1 MKNRYKQKLIFVI
14 AILCLSLVSCKSKTE
29 PINNIASWT
38 PDDGW
43 TINGIDIRDDYANF
57 ILLYQDQEIADVE
70 ISKFAESSWIDRET
84 TADKFVQVY
93 LGQHAELKSSSE
105 LQLGRK
111 EEKIQKL
118 IVAWELS
125 AAEVENGAT
134 PPKDE
139 IWYFGFSKNKVLFC
153 AKLLDENAESEFE
166 TTMRTLKLN
175 ND

>member
-93 LGQHAELKSSSE
+93 LGQHAELKSSIIS
-105 LQLGRK
+105 
-111 EEKIQKL
+111 
-118 IVAWELS
+118 
-125 AAEVENGAT
+125 
-134 PPKDE
+134 
-139 IWYFGFSKNKVLFC
+139 F
-153 AKLLDENAESEFE
+153 
-166 TTMRTLKLN
+166 
-175 ND
+175 